1 MLPLELLDE
10 EEIENELVLGIELE
24 TQDISKLQKLV
35 EEFKSVISSMKKGLI
50 ANSELDEKDR
60 NHKGNGYERGF

>member
-60 NHKGNGYERGF
+60 NHL